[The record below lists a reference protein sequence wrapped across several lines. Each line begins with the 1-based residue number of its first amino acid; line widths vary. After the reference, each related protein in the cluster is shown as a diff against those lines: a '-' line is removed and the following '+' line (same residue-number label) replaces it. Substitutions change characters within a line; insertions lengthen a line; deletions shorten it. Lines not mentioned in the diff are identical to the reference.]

1 MKAISKETK
10 RNAVRDYN
18 TQGMT
23 LRQVAERYGI
33 SPETIRNFRGYK
45 AKSKGPKGKRLT
57 NPAKQTSLFETD
69 KVVKPLNSIN
79 FPNTN
84 RRWSKTEDSLLVDA
98 VLDKL
103 TVAETS
109 NVLGRTLHSVINR
122 KHLLTS
128 RGLIQEETR
137 FPVPEGV
144 KRPRRSEN
152 VVKSDEE
159 VVNTPSRIIGINQIE
174 LSDLAVMV
182 KSYGVSVTVMVTE
195 KGTEVKLHN

>member
-33 SPETIRNFRGYK
+33 SPETIRNFSGYR
-45 AKSKGPKGKRLT
+45 ARPKGPKGKRLT
-57 NPAKQTSLFETD
+57 NPVKQTSLFEMD

-152 VVKSDEE
+152 VVKSDAE

>member
-33 SPETIRNFRGYK
+33 SPETIRSFKGYK
-45 AKSKGPKGKRLT
+45 ARPKGKRLKNT
-57 NPAKQTSLFETD
+57 VNQTSLFGVSQVSKASD
-69 KVVKPLNSIN
+69 PIKAVNS
-79 FPNTN
+79 PNIN
-84 RRWSKTEDSLLVDA
+84 RRWSKTEDSLLIDA
-98 VLDKL
+98 VMDKL
-103 TVAETS
+103 TAAETA
-109 NVLGRTLHSVINR
+109 NVLGRTVHSVVNR

-128 RGLIQEETR
+128 RGLIKETR
-137 FPVPEGV
+137 FPVPPGV
-144 KRPRRSEN
+144 KRPKRNEN
-152 VVKSDEE
+152 VVKIDAE